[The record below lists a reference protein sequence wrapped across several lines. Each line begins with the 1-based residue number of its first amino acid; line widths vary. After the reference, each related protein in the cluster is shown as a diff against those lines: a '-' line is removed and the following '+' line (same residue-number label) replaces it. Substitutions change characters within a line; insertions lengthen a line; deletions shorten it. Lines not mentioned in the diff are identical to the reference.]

1 MATTN
6 DILVFGQQDDGAP
19 GRVALELATGATGLA
34 KELGGRAIGVTL
46 GRGARAA
53 AEELGVYGLD
63 TVYYIPDEGLS
74 DYGAHAQAHAL
85 AEVVREKGPAAVL
98 LPATTDGR
106 DVAARLSAI
115 LDCGILCN
123 AARLFVH
130 EDRLAS
136 EQGAF
141 DGALLMACVTTGDD
155 PTVVTVRAK
164 VFGAERS
171 AGASAGA
178 GAGATIEELPYTPSP
193 ESRDVR
199 VLEVVKSETAD
210 AVPLEG
216 ANIVVAGGRG
226 VGGPE
231 GFEPLRQLADAM
243 GAAMGASRAA
253 VDAGW
258 VPYALQI
265 GQTGKQVK
273 PKVYIAVG
281 ISGAIQHKV
290 GMQNADTI
298 IAINKDPEAP
308 IFQFA
313 DLGIVGDLNEIVP
326 LLADEMKKR
335 QG

>member
-19 GRVALELATGATGLA
+19 SRVALELATGAAGLA
-34 KELGGRAIGVTL
+34 KELGGRAIGLTL
-46 GRGARAA
+46 GRGARQA
-53 AEELGVYGLD
+53 AEELGAYGLG
-63 TVYYIPDEGLS
+63 TVYYIPDPSLS
-74 DYGAHAQAHAL
+74 DYGVHAQAHAL
-85 AEVVREKGPAAVL
+85 AQAVREKNPAAVL
-98 LPATTDGR
+98 LPATNDGR
-106 DVAARLSAI
+106 DVAARLSAV

-130 EDRLAS
+130 EGRLAS

-141 DGALLMACVTTGDD
+141 EGTLLMACVTTDD
-155 PTVVTVRAK
+155 DLPTVVTVRPK
-164 VFGAERS
+164 VFGAER
-171 AGASAGA
+171 GAA
-178 GAGATIEELPYTPSP
+178 ATLEEILYTPAP
-193 ESRDVR
+193 ESQNVR
-199 VLEVVKSETAD
+199 VLEIVKSETTD

-231 GFEPLRQLADAM
+231 GFEPLRRLADAM

-258 VPYALQI
+258 VPYGLQI

-273 PKVYIAVG
+273 PKAYLAVG

-298 IAINKDPEAP
+298 IAINRDPEAP

-326 LLADEMKKR
+326 RLADEMKKR

>member
-1 MATTN
+1 MPATN
-6 DILVFGQQDDGAP
+6 NILVFGQQDDGTP
-19 GRVALELATGATGLA
+19 SRVALELASGAAGLA
-34 KELGGRAIGVTL
+34 RELGGRATGVTL
-46 GRGARAA
+46 GRGAQQAA
-53 AEELGVYGLD
+53 QELGAYGLD
-63 TVYYIPDEGLS
+63 TVYYIPAGELS
-74 DYGAHAQAHAL
+74 DYGVHVQAHAL
-85 AEVVREKGPAAVL
+85 AGVVREQGPAAVL
-98 LPATTDGR
+98 LPATNDGR

-115 LDCGILCN
+115 LDTGILCN

-130 EDRLAS
+130 EGKLAS

-141 DGALLMACVTTGDD
+141 DGALLMACISTDD
-155 PTVVTVRAK
+155 ANPTIVTVRGK

-171 AGASAGA
+171 
-178 GAGATIEELPYTPSP
+178 GATATLEELAYAPAP
-193 ESRDVR
+193 ESHDVR
-199 VLEVVKSETAD
+199 VLEVVKQGTTD

-216 ANIVVAGGRG
+216 ANVVVAGGRG

-243 GAAMGASRAA
+243 GAALGASRAA

-258 VPYALQI
+258 VPYAMQI

-273 PKVYIAVG
+273 PKAYIAVG

-326 LLADEMKKR
+326 RLTDELKKR

>member
-1 MATTN
+1 MPTTN
-6 DILVFGQQDDGAP
+6 DILVFGQQDDGTP
-19 GRVALELATGATGLA
+19 TRVALELATGAATLA
-34 KELGGRAIGVTL
+34 SELGGHAIGVTL
-46 GRGARAA
+46 GRGAREAA
-53 AEELGVYGLD
+53 QELGAYGLA
-63 TVYYIPDEGLS
+63 TVYYSAGDALS
-74 DYGAHAQAHAL
+74 DYGVHAQAHAL
-85 AEVVREKGPAAVL
+85 AQVVREKDPAAVL
-98 LPATTDGR
+98 LPATNDGR

-115 LDCGILCN
+115 LDCGVLCN

-130 EDRLAS
+130 DGKIAS

-141 DGALLMACVTTGDD
+141 DGALLMACVTTDD
-155 PTVVTVRAK
+155 ANPTIVTVRGK
-164 VFGAERS
+164 VFAAERS
-171 AGASAGA
+171 GGEATLEEFAYTSA
-178 GAGATIEELPYTPSP
+178 P
-193 ESRDVR
+193 ESQDVR
-199 VLEVVKSETAD
+199 VLEVVKQEATD
-210 AVPLEG
+210 AKPLEG

-231 GFEPLRQLADAM
+231 GFAPIRALADAM

-273 PKVYIAVG
+273 PKAYIAIG

-308 IFQFA
+308 IFAFA
-313 DLGIVGDLNEIVP
+313 DLGIVGDLNDVVP
-326 LLADEMKKR
+326 RLADELKKR
-335 QG
+335 HS